1 MENFFGLMGVSHLFP
16 GTVCSE
22 LTDVSS
28 TTLETARASS
38 EQLEE
43 ALLGAQD

>member
-1 MENFFGLMGVSHLFP
+1 MENILGSMDVSHLFP
-16 GTVCSE
+16 GAVSSE

-28 TTLETARASS
+28 ATLENARASS

>member
-1 MENFFGLMGVSHLFP
+1 MESIFGSMGVSHLFP
-16 GTVCSE
+16 GAVSSE
-22 LTDVSS
+22 LTDVSN
-28 TTLETARASS
+28 TTLENARASS